1 MSDTHTVEVRQVA
14 AVPAPA
20 CPHNG
25 VSLAARLR
33 KRMAGQGH
41 EFVLEVEFEA
51 APGFTILFGASGA
64 GKTTLLDCVAGLA
77 TPDAGR
83 IAIGNRVLFDSE
95 QGADVAVA
103 KRRVGYVFQDLA
115 LFPHLTVEQNVE
127 YGLAHLA
134 YAERR
139 KRAAGVLQAFHIAHL
154 ARRSAREIS
163 GGESQRV
170 ALARTLV
177 TDPAV
182 LLLDEPLA
190 ALDAPTKA
198 KIIDDLREWNRS
210 HRIPILYVT
219 HSREEVFALGERVIV
234 LDAGRIV
241 AEGTPHE
248 VMTAPRQEAVAQLAG
263 FENIFDA
270 TVEAVHPERGTMV
283 CRINAAVGQ
292 PGKGTASVSK
302 PALSEPEATR
312 KNRSLPSGKERY
324 GALAPEEILSFGGLH
339 PRPGDESAPAVLL
352 ETPLV
357 RADVGSALRVGI
369 RAGDILL
376 ATSLPQG
383 LSARNLIPGRV
394 TSLEQRDVIVS
405 CRVSCGAA
413 HEGVVSGDAINSGEI
428 SVVNSGQIE
437 GGLEMEVHLTLA
449 ARDSLKLA
457 PDKEVWLVIKT
468 HSCHLMRG

>member
-1 MSDTHTVEVRQVA
+1 MSP
-14 AVPAPA
+14 PAG
-20 CPHNG
+20 PHNG

-41 EFVLEVEFEA
+41 EFILEVAFEA

-77 TPDAGR
+77 KPDAGR
-83 IAIGNRVLFDSE
+83 VAIGNRVLFDSE
-95 QGADVAVA
+95 QGAAVAVA

-134 YAERR
+134 HAERR
-139 KRAAGVLQAFHIAHL
+139 KRAAGVLRAFHIAHL

-198 KIIDDLREWNRS
+198 KIIDDLREWNRT

-219 HSREEVFALGERVIV
+219 HGREEVFALGERVIV

-248 VMTAPRQEAVAQLAG
+248 VMTAPQQETVAQLAG

-270 TVEAVHPERGTMV
+270 TVEAVHPERGTMT
-283 CRINAAVGQ
+283 CRLTADPLPAY
-292 PGKGTASVSK
+292 GTAG
-302 PALSEPEATR
+302 P
-312 KNRSLPSGKERY
+312 
-324 GALAPEEILSFGGLH
+324 
-339 PRPGDESAPAVLL
+339 VLL

-357 RADVGSALRVGI
+357 RAEAGSALRVGI

-413 HEGVVSGDAINSGEI
+413 HGDVVSGDAINSGEI

-437 GGLEMEVHLTLA
+437 GDLEMEVHLTLA